1 MRSRNICEIREG
13 LFVANISRHELVFVE
28 WVSMKSS
35 HEKYS
40 HRKPVN
46 YWKLDNSNRKCNRN
60 IFKLLNIFQ
69 HKSILNLGCTLIIPG
84 CFKSYGTLL
93 RSVPGVPSFT
103 RGKLN
108 KAVRSWSAPAIQTT
122 CSILSSWWKIDWS
135 LKMLCRMYTV
145 IVRYQNVCF
154 IIIKQWYW
162 QE

>member
-1 MRSRNICEIREG
+1 MRARNICEICEG

-40 HRKPVN
+40 RRKPVY

-60 IFKLLNIFQ
+60 ILKLLHIFQ
-69 HKSILNLGCTLIIPG
+69 HKSILNLGCKLIIPG
-84 CFKSYGTLL
+84 YFKSYRTLL

-108 KAVRSWSAPAIQTT
+108 KAVLSWSAPAIQTT
-122 CSILSSWWKIDWS
+122 CSVLSGWWKIDWNFKI
-135 LKMLCRMYTV
+135 LYRMYTV
-145 IVRYQNVCF
+145 IVRY
-154 IIIKQWYW
+154 
-162 QE
+162 